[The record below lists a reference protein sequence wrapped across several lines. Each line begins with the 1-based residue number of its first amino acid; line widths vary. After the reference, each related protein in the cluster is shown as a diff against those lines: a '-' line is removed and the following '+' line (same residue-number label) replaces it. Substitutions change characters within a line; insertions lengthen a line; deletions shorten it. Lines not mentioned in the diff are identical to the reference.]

1 MAVEMA
7 VEMVVGEA
15 AGAHGQGGWEAAARV
30 LAARGLFTAGRE
42 ARRCA
47 HNYSCYRPQEMSC
60 VLQCCSR
67 DPARWTS
74 PNCVQRGSG
83 SRSPEARRCPLLAY
97 PGPASLV

>member
-1 MAVEMA
+1 MAAEMAVEMA
-7 VEMVVGEA
+7 VGEA

-47 HNYSCYRPQEMSC
+47 HNYSCYRPQGMSC

-67 DPARWTS
+67 DPARWTPPKTVS
-74 PNCVQRGSG
+74 SE
-83 SRSPEARRCPLLAY
+83 EAVRVPRR
-97 PGPASLV
+97 PAGAHC